1 MATATVPV
9 TDALDPRIPP
19 VRRAESRR
27 QRRELWH
34 IAAVAIVW
42 GTSLVIVAIWL
53 GGGGAQA
60 VLGPAPDALNSLG
73 RLAGLVAANL
83 MLYQVLLMAR
93 VPVFERGFG
102 RAGIT
107 RLHRA
112 AGFWSFWLMLLHI
125 ALLVVGYALGATV
138 SPLSQ
143 LLEFVVAYPWMW
155 LAGIGTL
162 LLILVVATSIRAA
175 RRRGSYERWYL
186 IHLLA
191 YVGVFT
197 AVPHMLAN
205 GVDFTS
211 SAAAAIYWWGLWIA
225 TVAAVLVFRVAAP
238 VVRSAQHRLRVVA
251 VEPDGVGGV
260 AVRMRGQHLHR
271 LGTEAGQFFHW
282 RFLHG
287 REVLESHP
295 YSLAAAPSA
304 NEFTIAVKVVGD
316 GTARVASLPVGTRVA
331 FEGPFGT
338 MTGAARQGHALLMF
352 GAGAGVA
359 PLIALLESEPYVA
372 GDAVLVTRDHSPAS
386 RMRSGQIGRLVTTRK
401 VRHFTLDGPRARRG
415 ASWLPTGHE
424 NWDGAAAIRALAQG
438 IALDDADVFLCGP
451 DPWVRALER
460 DLARAGVAR
469 DRIHS
474 ESFAH

>member
-1 MATATVPV
+1 MATATLPV
-9 TDALDPRIPP
+9 TEALDPRIPL
-19 VRRAESRR
+19 VRRADSRR
-27 QRRELWH
+27 QRRELWQ
-34 IAAVAIVW
+34 ISAVAIVW
-42 GTSLVIVAIWL
+42 GTSLAIVAIWL
-53 GGGGAQA
+53 VGGGAQA
-60 VLGPAPDALNSLG
+60 LLGPAPDALNSLG

-107 RLHRA
+107 RLHRV

-125 ALLVVGYALGATV
+125 ALLVVGYALGASV
-138 SPLSQ
+138 SPIGQ

-155 LAGIGTL
+155 LAAIGTL
-162 LLILVVATSIRAA
+162 LLILVVVTSIRAA

-186 IHLLA
+186 THLLA
-191 YVGVFT
+191 YVGVFA

-211 SAAAAIYWWGLWIA
+211 SAAAAVYWWALWMA

-260 AVRMRGQHLHR
+260 AVRMRGRHLHR
-271 LGTEAGQFFHW
+271 LRAEAGQFFHW

-287 REVLESHP
+287 REVFEAHP
-295 YSLAAAPSA
+295 YSLAAAPRGD
-304 NEFTIAVKVVGD
+304 EFTIAVKVVGD

-338 MTGAARQGHALLMF
+338 MTGAARQGHTLLMF

-359 PLIALLESEPYVA
+359 PLVALLEAEPYAA
-372 GDAVLVTRDHSPAS
+372 GDAVLVTRDHSPAG
-386 RMRSGQIGRLVTTRK
+386 RMRASQIGGLIAARG

-415 ASWLPTGHE
+415 SSWLPTGYE
-424 NWDGAAAIRALAQG
+424 NWDGAAAIRALAQS
-438 IALDDADVFLCGP
+438 ISLDEVDVFLCGP
-451 DPWVRALER
+451 DPWMRALER
-460 DLARAGVAR
+460 DLTRAGIAR
-469 DRIHS
+469 GRIHS